1 MLRFTITDIMRKY
14 YNESLAAIEDN
25 IKTIAATD
33 TATRN
38 TLAAQTQFPC
48 VTNLAN
54 FVDQIT
60 ELSGYAISNCIDAQD
75 SENDNVT
82 SDALTTLDDFER
94 DVNSFAVVIIN
105 ALIGHNIFTEGQ
117 AIVDRVQ
124 EQLDAKK
131 TKYADLFVQFNSN
144 PNDLASAYDSEVVT
158 LNACFGDI
166 LTSINS
172 GLAQVQLPVCIK
184 FGGRGAR
191 FLVALSAADF
201 FPGLKVSE

>member
-1 MLRFTITDIMRKY
+1 MKVFANFITFAIILVATNAAITRPDQVYTFQSPTLDHVKTLRSTITDIQRKY

-38 TLAAQTQFPC
+38 TLVAQTQSPC

-54 FVDQIT
+54 CEDQIT

-75 SENDNVT
+75 SENDKAS
-82 SDALTTLDDFER
+82 SDALTTLVDFDI

-105 ALIGHNIFTEGQ
+105 ALIGRNIFTEGQ

-131 TKYADLFVQFNSN
+131 TKYADLFV
-144 PNDLASAYDSEVVT
+144 
-158 LNACFGDI
+158 
-166 LTSINS
+166 
-172 GLAQVQLPVCIK
+172 
-184 FGGRGAR
+184 
-191 FLVALSAADF
+191 
-201 FPGLKVSE
+201 